1 MHRVMLIGFFAL
13 MLCGTVEAG
22 VQDWPVIGQVSRV
35 GVCLVK
41 STGQLVGS
49 LLGHLSAWGVEL
61 VGTIGDCAKV
71 VVGNTEEVATG
82 VVTLTVPTPST
93 TTTEEAVHE

>member
-1 MHRVMLIGFFAL
+1 MKKALLVVGLTL
-13 MLCGTVEAG
+13 MLCGTAEAK
-22 VQDWPVIGQVSRV
+22 VMDWPVIGQVSRV

-41 STGQLVGS
+41 STAQLVGS
-49 LLGHLSAWGVEL
+49 LASHLSAWGVEL
-61 VGTIGDCAKV
+61 VGTIGDCAKA

-82 VVTLTVPTPST
+82 VVTLTIPTPST

>member
-1 MHRVMLIGFFAL
+1 
-13 MLCGTVEAG
+13 
-22 VQDWPVIGQVSRV
+22 
-35 GVCLVK
+35 
-41 STGQLVGS
+41 

-61 VGTIGDCAKV
+61 VAKIGECAQS

-93 TTTEEAVHE
+93 TTTEEVVHE

>member
-1 MHRVMLIGFFAL
+1 
-13 MLCGTVEAG
+13 MLCGTAEAAIT
-22 VQDWPVIGQVSRV
+22 DWPVIGQVSRV

-41 STGQLVGS
+41 GSGQLVGS

-61 VGTIGDCAKV
+61 VGTIGDCAKA

>member
-1 MHRVMLIGFFAL
+1 MRKLVLVLGLTFL
-13 MLCGTVEAG
+13 LCGTAEAAIT
-22 VQDWPVIGQVSRV
+22 DWPVIGQVSRV

-41 STGQLVGS
+41 GSGKLVTS
-49 LLGHLSAWGVEL
+49 LLGHLGAWGSEL
-61 VGTIGDCAKV
+61 VGTIGDCAKA

-82 VVTLTVPTPST
+82 IVTLTVPTPST